1 MLKRHFRRERVRERI
16 RSNPIGP
23 QITEFVGYLDRRGH
37 ASLTIQSYVQAVEH
51 FGRWLGESGD
61 SVVVNRKSV
70 LDFIENHL
78 PCCRCKTPAPR
89 HLNSVRAAL
98 RHLLRAL
105 NSSATEESFVD
116 DRLAPLL
123 RDYDEHLRR
132 NAGLAEATRHYRLR
146 YALEFL
152 QGVSSA
158 GEMTFESLA
167 PQNVMDFVTA
177 VASRC
182 KRSSAQ
188 VAASS
193 VRSFLRFL
201 QFRGLCGEGLVRSV
215 PRIPQWTFS
224 TVPVTMREEQVACFL
239 ESFDR
244 STATGRRDYAMALCM
259 VEMGLRVSEVVRIQ
273 IADLDWRHAVL
284 TIQSPKRRRVRQLPL
299 SERIGNAI
307 AEYLR
312 AGRPE
317 SLCRNAFLRHTVPVG
332 TAVTRELVRGAVRR
346 AYARCGFTDWTGT
359 HLLRH
364 TAASRV
370 HQRGAT
376 LKEVA
381 DLLGHRSI
389 DTAKIYA
396 KVNLPQLRA
405 VALPWPEV
413 QP

>member
-1 MLKRHFRRERVRERI
+1 MLERHFRRERVRERI
-16 RSNPIGP
+16 RSNPIGR
-23 QITEFVGYLDRRGH
+23 QLTEFVEYLDRRGH
-37 ASLTIQSYVQAVEH
+37 SNLTIQLYVQAAEH
-51 FGRWLGESGD
+51 YGRWLGESANFVNRG
-61 SVVVNRKSV
+61 SVV
-70 LDFIENHL
+70 DFVENHL
-78 PCCRCKTPAPR
+78 PRCQCKTPAPR
-89 HLNSVRAAL
+89 QLNTVRAAL
-98 RHLLRAL
+98 RHLLRSI
-105 NSSATEESFVD
+105 NSSTTEGSLAD

-123 RDYDEHLRR
+123 MDYDEHLRR
-132 NAGLAEATRHYRLR
+132 NAGLAKATRHYRLR
-146 YALEFL
+146 YAREFL
-152 QGVSSA
+152 QDVSPA
-158 GEMTFESLA
+158 GKIAFESLT

-182 KRSSAQ
+182 KRSSTQ

-193 VRSFLRFL
+193 VRTFLRFL
-201 QFRGLCGEGLVRSV
+201 QFRGLCGERLVRSV
-215 PRIPQWTFS
+215 PQIPQWKLS
-224 TVPVTMREEQVACFL
+224 TVPETMREDQVACFL
-239 ESFDR
+239 KSFDR

-259 VEMGLRVSEVVRIQ
+259 VEMGLRVSEVVRIE

-284 TIQSPKRRRVRQLPL
+284 TIRAAKGRRVRQLPL
-299 SERIGNAI
+299 SERMGNAV

-312 AGRPE
+312 TGRPE
-317 SLCRNAFLRHTVPVG
+317 SSCRNAFLRHTVPVG
-332 TAVTRELVRGAVRR
+332 TAVTRELVRGVMRR
-346 AYARCGFTDWTGT
+346 AYARCGFNDWTGT